1 MKFYLIFGLI
11 IILMQQHCQNAPQ
24 PEPIVKSNIM
34 ESNAL
39 STASDFATHNYQG
52 VSCMS
57 GGCHE
62 ASGTAV
68 KKWFIAGSVSSSLI
82 SPFAAVVG
90 AAIRV
95 YDNTGVTSV
104 SIGIL
109 YSDQFGNFYSN
120 DPRFDPSLI
129 TNSASLKVNVVSQ
142 SGSKDN
148 PMVTTLDL
156 NTMGDCN
163 SCHYS
168 GSTVA
173 GVTGYIN

>member
-1 MKFYLIFGLI
+1 MKIVLIFVLIFGL
-11 IILMQQHCQNAPQ
+11 MQQCQNAPQ
-24 PEPIVKSNIM
+24 PEPALKSNIM
-34 ESNAL
+34 ESTAL

-62 ASGTAV
+62 TSGTAV
-68 KKWFIAGSVSSSLI
+68 KKWFIAGSISSTLTT
-82 SPFAAVVG
+82 PFAAVVG
-90 AAIRV
+90 AAVRV
-95 YDNTGVTSV
+95 VDNSGATPVA
-104 SIGIL
+104 IGIL

-120 DPRFDPSLI
+120 NPRFDPSLI
-129 TNSASLKVNVVSQ
+129 TNSAVLSVNVVSQ

-148 PMVTTLDL
+148 PMLSALDL
-156 NTMGDCN
+156 NAMGDCN

-168 GSTVA
+168 GSTVT